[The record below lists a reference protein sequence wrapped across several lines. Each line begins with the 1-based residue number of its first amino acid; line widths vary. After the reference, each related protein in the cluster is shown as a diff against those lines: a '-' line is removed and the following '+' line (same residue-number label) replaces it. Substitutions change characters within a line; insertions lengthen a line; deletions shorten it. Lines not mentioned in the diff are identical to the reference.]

1 MARFDVVADHYDAFC
16 DTELGAFVD
25 LVERQLIME
34 LLDPLPHERI
44 IDLGCGTGTY
54 TVLIANRGCD
64 LVGIDES
71 EAMLARAVRKPIIN
85 GHVHYQRTDLTNLPG
100 PSAMFDAGLMQV
112 TLEFVSDPKSAMR
125 EAVRVI
131 KPKGRLV
138 LGLIHGPGPWAQSY
152 RVRALADTTSVYHG
166 DRFWTIPEVNALLG
180 AEPSSV
186 RSGLYVAPNEFTTT
200 QQAWALEYRYRVQR
214 PLNDAGFVVLRYN
227 LETLR

>member
-64 LVGIDES
+64 VVGIDES

-100 PSAMFDAGLMQV
+100 PSDMFDAGLMQV
-112 TLEFVSDPKSAMR
+112 ILEFVSDDKR
-125 EAVRVI
+125 WHKRHTRCF
-131 KPKGRLV
+131 KK
-138 LGLIHGPGPWAQSY
+138 
-152 RVRALADTTSVYHG
+152 
-166 DRFWTIPEVNALLG
+166 
-180 AEPSSV
+180 
-186 RSGLYVAPNEFTTT
+186 
-200 QQAWALEYRYRVQR
+200 
-214 PLNDAGFVVLRYN
+214 
-227 LETLR
+227 